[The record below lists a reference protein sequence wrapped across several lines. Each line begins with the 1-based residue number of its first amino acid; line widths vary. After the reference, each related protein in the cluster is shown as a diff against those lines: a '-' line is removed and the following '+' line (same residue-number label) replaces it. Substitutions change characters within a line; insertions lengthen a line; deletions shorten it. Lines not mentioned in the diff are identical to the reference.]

1 MQVGDITLR
10 DYQVKA
16 VERFRE
22 LTGCLVAFDT
32 RVGKTMTSLA
42 LGQQLYDTG
51 DVGPTL
57 IVTDAVSP
65 WTRDFDKIGL
75 DSNRL
80 FLVDRPRRA
89 AFTKAIEQ
97 MPRANCNF
105 YQIHWAGLAPMAKE
119 LASVKWLNIIS
130 DEAHKGKNR
139 QAQRTKA
146 LKKLRTTYK
155 AGLTADPGDNAPD
168 DIWSLLNWLYP
179 KRYSSYWRFV
189 EEYMEIEEHYGRSGK
204 YRVCTGVKNV
214 EKFQAEIAQ
223 FYISLTLEE
232 VDPGQIPN
240 KYEERL
246 VDMSAAQRRVYEEM
260 VELQVA
266 NLGDDLLIAEFPMIA
281 AMRLQQFAQAMG
293 RMETHKEWRT
303 RQKYDPAKKKKV
315 PVKELVDVYTVR
327 QIEPST
333 KLDDLIQCLHEP
345 KNYGVPTI
353 IFTQFRDMVSLA
365 CERMDKAGLSYVKVV
380 GSDNVEEAEK
390 RFQDGEVDIII
401 GTTPKIS
408 ESIELD
414 RADLEIFLDVPPN
427 PRVRSQAE
435 GRPKAVGKRRQI
447 RVIDIK
453 TRNSID
459 QGKLDKTLTKGQWI
473 DELLG
478 RKIENEYSS
487 NY

>member
-1 MQVGDITLR
+1 MQIGNITLR

-22 LTGCLVAFDT
+22 LTGCLIAFDK
-32 RVGKTMTSLA
+32 RGGKTMTSLSLA
-42 LGQQLYDTG
+42 QQLYDTG

-57 IVTDAVSP
+57 IVTDRVSP

-75 DSNRL
+75 ESKRL
-80 FLVDRPRRA
+80 FLVDRPRRTT
-89 AFTKAIEQ
+89 FTNAIEK
-97 MPRANCNF
+97 MPRGNCNF
-105 YQIHWAGLAPMAKE
+105 YQIHWAGLGPMAKE
-119 LASVKWLNIIS
+119 LSSVRWLNIIA
-130 DEAHKGKNR
+130 DEAHRGKNR
-139 QAQRTKA
+139 KAQRTKA
-146 LKKLRTTYK
+146 LKRLRTAYK
-155 AGLTADPGDNAPD
+155 AGLTADPGDNMPD

-179 KRYSSYWRFV
+179 KKYSSYWRFV

-214 EKFQAEIAQ
+214 EKFQEEIAQ

-232 VDPGQIPN
+232 IDPGQIPN

-246 VDMSAAQRRVYEEM
+246 VDMSPEQRRAYEDM

-266 NLGDDLLIAEFPMIA
+266 RLGDDLLIADFPMIA

-293 RMETHKEWRT
+293 RMETHKEWKT
-303 RQKYDPAKKKKV
+303 KQKYDSAKKKKV
-315 PVKELVDVYTVR
+315 PVKELVDVVSVH

-333 KLDDLIQCLHEP
+333 KLDDLIECLHSPE
-345 KNYGVPTI
+345 NYGVPTI
-353 IFTQFRDMVSLA
+353 IFTQFRDMVDLA
-365 CERMDKAGLSYVKVV
+365 CQRMNKAGLSYVKVV
-380 GSDNVEEAEK
+380 GGDDVEAAEK
-390 RFQDGEVDIII
+390 EFQEGRADIII
-401 GTTPKIS
+401 GTTSMIS

-414 RADLEIFLDVPPN
+414 RADIEIFLDVPPN

-435 GRPKAVGKRRQI
+435 GRGKAVGKRRQI

-453 TRNSID
+453 TRDSVD
-459 QGKLDKTLTKGQWI
+459 RAKLDRTLTKGQWI

-478 RKIENEYSS
+478 RN
-487 NY
+487 NR